1 MGGIELIIDMLPLII
16 PIVILDVVFKIIVV
30 IDILKEDRRVKGG
43 NKIVWIVVSMVINF
57 GWVIYLIFGKDEW
70 AM

>member
-57 GWVIYLIFGKDEW
+57 GWVIYLIFGKDE
-70 AM
+70 